1 MSGLEGAYE
10 QVNEFNKEPEG
21 AEGNQ
26 EGKEAA
32 EQAAA
37 AEKAKAEDSASEQS
51 ASEKAKA
58 DEAIVADQAA
68 AAVKAE
74 EESAPE
80 GKAQEG
86 KPSESDKSVDVSELT
101 GGKFK
106 TMEELIEAANKPK
119 SEIPSHIQ
127 TQIDLEAKGIKVT
140 PELLNEISKDW
151 KSYDTNEPKQAISML
166 KANMKLEHPEY
177 DQDDIDF
184 IVNEKYEYDE
194 ETRRDFLETKHS
206 DEDKI
211 NEIIASE
218 KQRLNKK
225 LSLEAKGTL
234 SNLQDYQS
242 KLTVPEG
249 NTEGESDKQ
258 VYYEDLAKTMEGLK
272 SLSIK
277 VGDSNVDIPISEE
290 IAAKTTSIAESLVKD
305 PNEFWKQVQ
314 NIEGFTQIIAKGL
327 MTEEI
332 IKEASARIG
341 SENLEETVNEF
352 TNQKSIRHQSG
363 SSPKSDDEATQMA
376 KQMGVLI

>member
-1 MSGLEGAYE
+1 MSGLEQAFE
-10 QVNEFNKEPEG
+10 QVNEFNQKQEG
-21 AEGNQ
+21 SEGNQ
-26 EGKEAA
+26 EGNEAVEQATSEQAKAETSAPEQSNSEKAKGDVA

-37 AEKAKAEDSASEQS
+37 S
-51 ASEKAKA
+51 
-58 DEAIVADQAA
+58 
-68 AAVKAE
+68 VKTE
-74 EESAPE
+74 EGSAP
-80 GKAQEG
+80 EG
-86 KPSESDKSVDVSELT
+86 KPSESDKQSINVLEIT

-106 TMEELIEAANKPK
+106 TMDELIEAASKPK
-119 SEIPSHIQ
+119 SEIPAHIQ

-151 KSYDTNEPKQAISML
+151 ASYDTNEPKQAIAML

-184 IVNEKYEYDE
+184 IVNEKYAYDE
-194 ETRRDFLETKHS
+194 EARRDFLETKHS
-206 DEDKI
+206 DEGKI
-211 NEIIASE
+211 EEIIAAE

-234 SNLQDYQS
+234 SNLQEYQS
-242 KLTVPEG
+242 KLTVPER
-249 NTEGESDKQ
+249 NTDAESDKK

-272 SLSIK
+272 NLSIK
-277 VGDSNVDIPISEE
+277 VGDSDVEIPISEE
-290 IAAKTTSIAESLVKD
+290 IAAKTTSIAENLVKD
-305 PNEFWKQVQ
+305 PAEFWNQVQ
-314 NIEGFTQIIAKGL
+314 NIEGFTQIIARGL

-341 SENLEETVNEF
+341 SENLEETVNNF
-352 TNQKSIRHQSG
+352 TNQKPIRHESG